1 MSTDQSRPD
10 PTDRTEPT
18 EPPAVRLD
26 ADQTIQITEARTT
39 EFAAPPTDTPR
50 TELPAALT
58 DTPVVPPTVVPPT
71 MAPQP
76 APLPAPVPPAAPD
89 RPALRVG
96 TVVWG
101 LVLAVI
107 GAGVIAVAAG
117 ARFDLELASIGLL
130 ALAGVGLLAGS
141 IATSARRRTR

>member
-1 MSTDQSRPD
+1 MSTDQSRPEATGPID
-10 PTDRTEPT
+10 ETESMGVQP
-18 EPPAVRLD
+18 D
-26 ADQTIQITEARTT
+26 ADQTIQIAEARTT
-39 EFAAPPTDTPR
+39 EFAATPPLSP
-50 TELPAALT
+50 
-58 DTPVVPPTVVPPT
+58 PVSSP
-71 MAPQP
+71 P
-76 APLPAPVPPAAPD
+76 APESVPAPAPAPVPPVARPVAPG

-117 ARFDLELASIGLL
+117 VRFDVELASIALL

-141 IATSARRRTR
+141 IATSARRRNR